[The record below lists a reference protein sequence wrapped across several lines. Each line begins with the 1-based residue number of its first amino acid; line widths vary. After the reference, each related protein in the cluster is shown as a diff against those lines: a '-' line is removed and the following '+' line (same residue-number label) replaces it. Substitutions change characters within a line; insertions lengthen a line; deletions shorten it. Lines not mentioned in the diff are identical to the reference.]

1 MFEAFLAQWGLAL
14 DGDPVTTQSSDV
26 LPVCRDSLPAML
38 KVARGAEEA
47 RGAATMIW
55 WDGEGAAKVLA
66 HDGAALL
73 MERAEGPNSLIH
85 MARSGRDDEAS
96 LIICAATARLHSAR
110 GKPHPETLV
119 PLMRWFEALPA
130 AAARHG
136 GILDDA
142 ATTARDL
149 LASPRDSVVLHGD
162 IHHGNILDF
171 GARGW
176 LAIDPKGLVGERG
189 FDYANLFCNPDAE
202 VALAPGRLRRQ
213 AAVVAEAVGIDWT
226 RLLQWVLAYAGLSAA
241 WSLGDGDSADLALS
255 VAQIAAGELG
265 R

>member
-1 MFEAFLAQWGLAL
+1 MFETYLARWDLVM
-14 DGDPVTTQSSDV
+14 DGYPITTHKSDV
-26 LPVCRDSLPAML
+26 LSVRLDSRPAML
-38 KVARGAEEA
+38 KMARGEEEA
-47 RGAATMIW
+47 RGATVMIW

-85 MARSGRDDEAS
+85 MARGGRDDEVS
-96 LIICAATARLHSAR
+96 RIICAAATRLHSAR
-110 GKPHPETLV
+110 GKPHPKTLV
-119 PLMRWFEALPA
+119 PLVRWFEALPA

-136 GILDDA
+136 GILRDA

-149 LASPRDSVVLHGD
+149 LASPRDAVVLHGD

-202 VALAPGRLRRQ
+202 VALAPGRLQRQ
-213 AAVVAEAVGIDWT
+213 AAVVAEAAGLDRQ
-226 RLLQWVLAYAGLSAA
+226 RLLRWVLAYAGLSAA
-241 WSLGDGDSADLALS
+241 WTLEDGDNADLALS
-255 VAQIAAGELG
+255 VARIAAGELG
-265 R
+265 